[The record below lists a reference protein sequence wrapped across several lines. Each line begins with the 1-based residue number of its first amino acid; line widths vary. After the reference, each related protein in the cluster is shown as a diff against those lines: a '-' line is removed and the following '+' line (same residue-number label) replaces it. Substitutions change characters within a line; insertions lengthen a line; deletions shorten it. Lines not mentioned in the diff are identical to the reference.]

1 MTSHEAIAAGIYGTL
16 EKYSPAHINYLLV
29 LEDIA
34 M

>member
-1 MTSHEAIAAGIYGTL
+1 MKHLRQVFTKLL